1 MKNEMKLKAI
11 TSEVSKNDVEFE
23 FGRTQADMWISG
35 SGKAQKTLKL
45 KEGDKVE
52 ITIKKL

>member
-1 MKNEMKLKAI
+1 MKLKAI